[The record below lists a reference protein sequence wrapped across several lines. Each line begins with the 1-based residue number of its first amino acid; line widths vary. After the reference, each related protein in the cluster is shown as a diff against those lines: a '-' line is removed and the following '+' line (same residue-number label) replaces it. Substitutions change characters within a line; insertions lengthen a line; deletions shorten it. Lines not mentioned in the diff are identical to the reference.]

1 MHSEMNYEKSLILLL
16 NMLLL
21 SLMTKRRLLRNEQEK

>member
-1 MHSEMNYEKSLILLL
+1 MHSEMSCEKSLILLL

-21 SLMTKRRLLRNEQEK
+21 SLMTKRRLLKSEQGK